1 MPTDSKKDIVSG
13 PATIC
18 WGDRSRYTRT
28 FEAGWVLPG
37 GARTVDPK
45 RATAAA
51 ERIKVHILRWQDS
64 RR

>member
-1 MPTDSKKDIVSG
+1 MTLNDKDIVSG

-18 WGDRSRYTRT
+18 WGDRSRYSRT

-37 GARTVDPK
+37 GARTVDAK
-45 RATAAA
+45 VATAAA
-51 ERIKVHILRWQDS
+51 DRIKIYILRWKDA